1 MAGTSRREDTLH
13 NPSVSLGE
21 RLQRKLQWVAS
32 RRTAQRRDFL
42 HPYRSKGADRSLV
55 LALQHDPPPQ
65 QLGLS
70 TTSPRSSFVAIATFR
85 FRFAPPLGAN
95 SNRGANVI
103 TNHTYHLVG
112 AGQRHHNSEPVV

>member
-42 HPYRSKGADRSLV
+42 HPYRSKGADRSLAS
-55 LALQHDPPPQ
+55 ALQHDPPPQ

-70 TTSPRSSFVAIATFR
+70 TTSPRSSFAAIAAFR
-85 FRFAPPLGAN
+85 FRFAPPPGAN
-95 SNRGANVI
+95 GNGGDNALTDRKSNS
-103 TNHTYHLVG
+103 L
-112 AGQRHHNSEPVV
+112 NSSH

>member
-42 HPYRSKGADRSLV
+42 HPSRSKGDERSLAS
-55 LALQHDPPPQ
+55 ALQHDPTPQ

-70 TTSPRSSFVAIATFR
+70 TTSPRLRFAAIAAFR
-85 FRFAPPLGAN
+85 FRPEERREGKECVSSGRSGGA
-95 SNRGANVI
+95 RYEKKQK
-103 TNHTYHLVG
+103 H
-112 AGQRHHNSEPVV
+112 Q